1 MNMKGKKYVK
11 KNYVSGCQAQP
22 RLIRNF
28 NSKRTFSQIEKSSL
42 DFDKILLCI
51 FSRHLE
57 INQISSNAKVAQIFP
72 PWDTFHTYNEHDL
85 ESFFGWF
92 SWQLKIKNHVSFWPE
107 HLSVWSDDNTNH
119 WRLSQHARITRS
131 GTPAGS
137 RDLEPRNI

>member
-1 MNMKGKKYVK
+1 MW
-11 KNYVSGCQAQP
+11 
-22 RLIRNF
+22 
-28 NSKRTFSQIEKSSL
+28 KRTMFLAVKLNLGWYATLTPKEPFHKSRRVHW
-42 DFDKILLCI
+42 ILIKFCFVS

-92 SWQLKIKNHVSFWPE
+92 SWRLKIKNHVSFWPKQ
-107 HLSVWSDDNTNH
+107 LSVWSDDNTNH
-119 WRLSQHARITRS
+119 WHLSQHARTMRS
-131 GTPAGS
+131 GTPVGS